1 MERMLAI
8 GVAGAAA
15 AFLLLL
21 FLASLGDSDLPPYD
35 PPFPGERAGWLLCG
49 LLSWPLVLAALIL
62 GRDPPFLLWPLL
74 MFFGG
79 LSWAALIE
87 GALLMR
93 RTWKA

>member
-1 MERMLAI
+1 MLAI
-8 GVAGAAA
+8 GVAVAAS

-35 PPFPGERAGWLLCG
+35 PTFPGERAGWLLCE
-49 LLSWPLVLAALIL
+49 LMSWPLVLAAFIL
-62 GRDPPFLLWPLL
+62 GRDPPFVLWLPL

-87 GALLMR
+87 AVVLIR
-93 RTWKA
+93 RTRKA